1 MIIEK
6 ANYYGNPHIGLYIFT
21 NDTVSFIPRDSE
33 PKLEKLVES
42 VLGVTVYRL
51 SIADTNLINLF
62 IVGNNKGI
70 LVPHI
75 AKDYEIQIIKQAF
88 DRNVL
93 VVKSRY
99 TALGN
104 LCLVNDRAALVS
116 PYVYNELAKYL
127 KDILE
132 VEVVEKGTIGEIP
145 TVGSAAFV
153 NNKGGLAHPDAT
165 DEDLRK
171 LSQLFNVR
179 FDVGTVNFGIGFI
192 KSGLV
197 GNSKGLLV
205 GEKTTGPEIMRISK
219 VFGDE

>member
-6 ANYYGNPHIGLYIFT
+6 ANYYGNPHIGLYIYA
-21 NDTVSFIPRDSE
+21 NDRVSFIPRDSE
-33 PKLEKLVES
+33 HKLRELIES
-42 VLGVTVYRL
+42 VLNVSVYRV

-62 IVGNNKGI
+62 IVGNNNGI

-75 AKDYEIQIIKQAF
+75 IRDYEFQIIRQAF
-88 DRNVL
+88 DRNVTI
-93 VVKSRY
+93 VKSRY

-104 LCLVNDRAALVS
+104 VCLVNDKAALVS
-116 PYVYNELAKYL
+116 PYVYEDVVKHI
-127 KDILE
+127 KE
-132 VEVVEKGTIGEIP
+132 VLGVEIVEKGTIGGLS

-153 NNKGGLAHPDAT
+153 NNKGGLAHPDASD
-165 DEDLRK
+165 DELRN